1 MPWPLTIADVTCQG
15 LVLGPHAVLELW
27 RLGEQTYLA
36 PCTFGYSHGP
46 LHSAGALAFDVLRHP
61 AVPWAPT

>member
-1 MPWPLTIADVTCQG
+1 MPWPLTSADVTCQG

-36 PCTFGYSHGP
+36 PCTFGYSH
-46 LHSAGALAFDVLRHP
+46 
-61 AVPWAPT
+61 